1 MLEKLPKYYV
11 RMSKEYMVFIQYKIK
26 VIFITNRQ
34 LFQQRMKYIGLPKI
48 ILFYSV
54 IITDVKEIIFM
65 LRKPYLDAKLIPLK
79 SDWQAS
85 TTRRFAPRIPQV
97 LRRPALS

>member
-1 MLEKLPKYYV
+1 
-11 RMSKEYMVFIQYKIK
+11 
-26 VIFITNRQ
+26 
-34 LFQQRMKYIGLPKI
+34 MKYIGLPKI

-54 IITDVKEIIFM
+54 IITDVKEMIFM

-85 TTRRFAPRIPQV
+85 TTRRFAPRTPQV
-97 LRRPALS
+97 LRRAAPPPWLASLARLCRK